1 MQADEQRIEHLLRA
15 TPFRNGWRLLTPHIL
30 ASVQAPLL
38 QMPLFSCPPRILNPT
53 RRPNSYRNCSRQV
66 IYDKQTAH
74 AVVSHGPRSRETL
87 KQLFPG
93 QTPATVITAVNQEL
107 LNLDPACQLR
117 ETELPGVLCKV
128 AQVVA
133 NLARPGSNGW
143 RLPQIPKILP
153 FYDPLRTARGRGQ
166 KANKHQSVFS
176 YHVFIAAQQPESET
190 TRK

>member
-93 QTPATVITAVNQEL
+93 QAPATVVAAVNQEL
-107 LNLDPACQLR
+107 LHLDPACQ
-117 ETELPGVLCKV
+117 P
-128 AQVVA
+128 
-133 NLARPGSNGW
+133 N
-143 RLPQIPKILP
+143 
-153 FYDPLRTARGRGQ
+153 TAD
-166 KANKHQSVFS
+166 KS
-176 YHVFIAAQQPESET
+176 
-190 TRK
+190 